1 MRSTPDGDYSLFL
14 ADLLPR
20 FDLEPGG
27 RRHAEDLLAELR
39 EYYDDDPV
47 TRPGPGR
54 VAVIAIDPWRD
65 WAAEVKAAALVADL
79 VICDDP
85 LLYVQDHI
93 TNFAFFYRRT
103 YGRETRARF
112 LLHLRRQIDWMW
124 QVMPLVRAGVLV
136 FRPLRM
142 SGDDTV
148 SAVER
153 FAVDYLAEHLDV
165 LGYDVHGYPQWVEY
179 TVPLLGEHAKQE
191 IDRMLWA
198 EEGMSPRQIAEF
210 TVRPRLTIHFLTT
223 WNGLLLAE
231 TLNGTFWTGSDEQWR
246 LARYAVE
253 GLAPATKVMSFVQT
267 FTRPALER
275 ARAED
280 LLAIRAD
287 DDAFY
292 SFRQALALAE
302 GRIRSFPGD
311 ERFDADLAAVFED
324 LIRPNIRMIERS
336 MRTNPL
342 LKDLPFIAS
351 SAGVS
356 YAAALAGASPP
367 VSGLLGGLA
376 GVLSFSSAFRD
387 LRDPEAK
394 VRREPAFVFW
404 KLGVPGD

>member
-1 MRSTPDGDYSLFL
+1 MRSTPDSAHGLFL
-14 ADLLPR
+14 AGLLPR
-20 FDLEPGG
+20 FDLAPGG
-27 RRHAEDLLAELR
+27 RRHAEDLLGELR
-39 EYYDDDPV
+39 EYYDDGPV

-79 VICDDP
+79 VICDD
-85 LLYVQDHI
+85 LI
-93 TNFAFFYRRT
+93 
-103 YGRETRARF
+103 
-112 LLHLRRQIDWMW
+112 
-124 QVMPLVRAGVLV
+124 

-148 SAVER
+148 AAVDR
-153 FAVDYLAEHLDV
+153 FAVDYLAEHLEMH
-165 LGYDVHGYPQWVEY
+165 GYDVHGYPQWVEY
-179 TVPLLGEHAKQE
+179 TVPLLGERAKQE
-191 IDRMLWA
+191 LDRTLWA

-210 TVRPRLTIHFLTT
+210 TVRPRLAIHFLTT
-223 WNGLLLAE
+223 WNGLLLADA
-231 TLNGTFWTGSDEQWR
+231 LNGTFWTGSDEHWR

-253 GLAPATKVMSFVQT
+253 GLAPATRVMSFVQR
-267 FTRPALER
+267 FTRPALEQ

-287 DDAFY
+287 DEAFY
-292 SFRQALALAE
+292 SFRQSLALAE
-302 GRIRSFPGD
+302 GRIRSDPGD
-311 ERFDADLAAVFED
+311 ERFDEDLEAVFED
-324 LIRPNIRMIERS
+324 LIRPNLRMIERS
-336 MRTNPL
+336 MRTNTL
-342 LKDLPFIAS
+342 LKDLPFIAA

-387 LRDPEAK
+387 LHDPEAK

-404 KLGVPGD
+404 KLGVPGE